1 MYTRFVVILCV
12 CVSVCVSKGFRFCFP
27 QAALAYARVARATR
41 GDPIYRPLSELEPPR
56 ESDEPGEGG
65 TPPTSPRDLH
75 PMYSQRKQPE
85 VGGSCSSLT
94 APPSSYSLSRREGEV
109 RALSTGGGSSSDL
122 RLPTSIASAFSVET
136 LELAASLASAASV
149 LCAAFAREQPRGAGE
164 SAGASIHA
172 ESIIHEE
179 SM

>member
-1 MYTRFVVILCV
+1 M
-12 CVSVCVSKGFRFCFP
+12 S
-27 QAALAYARVARATR
+27 LA
-41 GDPIYRPLSELEPPR
+41 
-56 ESDEPGEGG
+56 
-65 TPPTSPRDLH
+65 
-75 PMYSQRKQPE
+75 
-85 VGGSCSSLT
+85 

-109 RALSTGGGSSSDL
+109 RALSTGGASSSDL

-149 LCAAFAREQPRGAGE
+149 LCAAFAREQPRGE
-164 SAGASIHA
+164 SAGASIRA